1 MVLTGRPILSAVA
14 DEDGAVKHAWWAA
27 VRAVTGVLRVC
38 VVVIVGQATTTTLPK
53 PPVGTT
59 QVLFDSSAARP
70 SRREAHGDELLLG
83 HVDVVFG
90 RVVLSL
96 QPRVLNDDGNAL
108 AASDARGTDG
118 VLAAGLD
125 QSVRQVRH
133 DARTRRSQRVAQ
145 RDRATVHVRLVAEQ
159 STRNTQ
165 RVHGAKQTGAQRRQP
180 HPSMRQNGP
189 YPPSQ
194 ESSNGSSNGTAATT
208 QRVHATQTGAHR
220 NRKSAPTNR
229 TPPPLSQQSSNGTR
243 LR

>member
-38 VVVIVGQATTTTLPK
+38 VVVIVGQATTLPK

-59 QVLFDSSAARP
+59 QLLFESSAARP

-165 RVHGAKQTGAQRRQP
+165 HHRGETNRRSTTVAAPINAAKRIYT
-180 HPSMRQNGP
+180 
-189 YPPSQ
+189 PSQ
-194 ESSNGSSNGTAATT
+194 ESSNGTAATT
-208 QRVHATQTGAHR
+208 QRVHAKQTGAHR
-220 NRKSAPTNR
+220 NSKSAPMDR
-229 TPPPLSQQSSNGTR
+229 THSPPPPPSQQSSNGTR